1 LYNYNMVN
9 KSLLNN
15 GIRIISENMPHV
27 HSVSIGIWVTTG
39 SRHES
44 AETNGIAHFIEHLL
58 FKGTDKR
65 SALDIAREI
74 DSVGGVLNA
83 FTCRE
88 YVCFY
93 VKILS
98 EYLEKAV
105 DLLSDIFLNSTF
117 DPEELEKERKVI
129 LQEIWMVKD
138 NPDNY
143 IHDLFYQNF
152 WKNHPLGK
160 SILGTEESVKNLT
173 RDTLLNYKNEHFMA
187 GNIIVTAAGNVD
199 HDKLASLLNNQFCGM
214 PAGNSRDDLKI
225 PLYNKKIDAIDKDLE
240 QVHLCLGTKALPQN
254 HPLRYESYI
263 LNTII
268 GGSMSSRLFQ
278 EIRENKGLAYS
289 VYSYVS
295 SHSDAGSLIVYAGAS
310 QEKVNEIIDIT
321 LAELK
326 KLKTENIPEQEL
338 KHAKEHL
345 KGNLLLSLES
355 CDNRMTKLAKNEI
368 YFGRNIPINEIT
380 GNIEKV
386 TSSSL
391 LHLSKEL
398 FVAEYFTLQ
407 LIGRTGGLQLS
418 PSVISL

>member
-1 LYNYNMVN
+1 MVT
-9 KSLLNN
+9 KSTLNN
-15 GIRIISENMPHV
+15 GIRIISENMPHA
-27 HSVSIGIWVTTG
+27 HSLSIGIWVTTG

-58 FKGTDKR
+58 FKGTEKR
-65 SALDIAREI
+65 TALDIAREI

-83 FTCRE
+83 FTSRE

-105 DLLSDIFLNSTF
+105 ELLSDIFLNSTF

-160 SILGTEESVKNLT
+160 SILGTEESIKNLT
-173 RDTLLNYKNEHFMA
+173 RDTLVNFKNEHFTA
-187 GNIIVTAAGNVD
+187 GNIIVTAAGKVD
-199 HDKLASLLNNQFCGM
+199 HGNLAGLLEAKFHGV
-214 PAGNSRDDLKI
+214 PAGDLREDHTK
-225 PLYNKKIDAIDKDLE
+225 PQYNKKIDAVDKDLE

-263 LNTII
+263 LNTVI

-310 QEKVNEIIDIT
+310 PQKINEIINIT
-321 LAELK
+321 LGEMK
-326 KLKTENIPEQEL
+326 KLKTEHIPEQEL

-368 YFGRNIPINEIT
+368 YFGRNIPIDEIT

-386 TSSSL
+386 TSDSL
-391 LHLSKEL
+391 LYLSKEL
-398 FVAEYFTLQ
+398 FVADYFTLQ
-407 LIGRTGGLQLS
+407 LIGRTGDLQLT